1 MRELVSFDDSAEAEI
16 LGDVLRVQGVET
28 TINQGRD
35 SSWRVWVLDEDDLDM
50 AKLTLAEYKS
60 NPYDPR
66 WSKLSTSGRHQRDQQ
81 RRAELAAKKI
91 DEAAKIQAARVWR
104 ASMRGGFL
112 SNIGRVTLG
121 LMVLSIGFALIS
133 QFGKNTS
140 IVTHLTIASFRVSGK
155 MVYWYN
161 LDDIKNGELWRLF
174 TPMLLHFNILH
185 LAFNML
191 WLKDLGSLI
200 ERERPRWFLPVL
212 VLVIAGISNIA
223 QYYWPPLSP
232 NFGGMSGVVY
242 GLLGYLWVRGKLDP
256 RARFTVRSSTMMWMM
271 AWLVICFTGL
281 MGPIANGAH
290 VVGLVVGAAWGYL
303 GSGHLGRK
311 LRSSLQ

>member
-1 MRELVSFDDSAEAEI
+1 MRELVSFDDSAEAKSI
-16 LGDVLRVQGVET
+16 GNVLRGQGIET
-28 TINQGRD
+28 LVNQGRD
-35 SSWRVWVLDEDDLDM
+35 SSWRVWVLDEGDLEM
-50 AKLTLAEYKS
+50 AKLTLAEYKD
-60 NPYDPR
+60 NPNDSH
-66 WSKLSTSGRHQRDQQ
+66 WIKLATSGRHQRDQQ
-81 RRAELAAKKI
+81 QRAELAAKRM
-91 DEAAKIQAARVWR
+91 DEAAKIQASQLSRWSAGR
-104 ASMRGGFL
+104 FL

-140 IVTHLTIASFRVSGK
+140 IVSHLTIASFRVSGK

-174 TPMLLHFNILH
+174 TPMLLHFSIFH

-191 WLKDLGSLI
+191 WLKELGSLI
-200 ERERPRWFLPVL
+200 ERERPWWFLPVL
-212 VLVIAGISNIA
+212 VLVISGISNIA
-223 QYYWPPLSP
+223 QYYWPPPSP

-256 RARFTVRSSTMMWMM
+256 RARFAVRSSTMMWMM
-271 AWLVICFTGL
+271 AWLLICFTGL

-290 VVGLVVGAAWGYL
+290 VAGLTVGAAWGYL

-311 LRSSLQ
+311 LHS